1 MNSGSEVHGVVLG
14 SSEYMSI
21 VTSAEQAD
29 ADSIGDGIKSAI
41 EYLTNAISDITAR
54 SNNGSFGTRKSYWRL
69 LRAKRHLSTF
79 ERSIPRFPQPPV
91 ILEEVQT
98 SSIDK
103 VEQRALEDEPV
114 AVQIAIEVPA
124 PVAALDDTR
133 IPDLLPVDSIA
144 AMSDNHTQLD
154 VVAQDIRP
162 EIANTSVATSNAPPE
177 TIDAV
182 NVSVP
187 DMDDPIRDHQIKLA
201 AMTADIVNEYSDKMG
216 TTTMESCMNQWLEVS
231 KGYWSSLRSSKTD
244 YTASPA
250 PEIPM
255 ATLPLCFTC
264 PLQREINLAILA
276 PPLHQENVDKV
287 DLTADRMHMLGF
299 AGIAKKLPLMH
310 PADVTLT
317 LWGVEKFDQWP
328 TQPVSTNPSY
338 TYEDNPLLG
347 WSKNICVRMGGKAQ
361 GSIEITY
368 SPPERTKRLRS
379 KIEIQ
384 AYISKNN
391 LSASLIS
398 RFDFRSVFCVC
409 HTHEDGGSYLE
420 CSFGRAGCNR
430 WLHSDCVGL
439 GKRKEGELR
448 DMDTVLCPLCTVYLE
463 SIGAVD
469 YMKNKRYRSFLDR
482 LIVAILYLSVD

>member
-1 MNSGSEVHGVVLG
+1 MNSGSELHDIAL
-14 SSEYMSI
+14 SSNERSCI
-21 VTSAEQAD
+21 VGDDKNAEADRICDGITSA
-29 ADSIGDGIKSAI
+29 IGC
-41 EYLTNAISDITAR
+41 LTNAISDISAR
-54 SNNGSFGTRKSYWRL
+54 SNNGSLGMRKSYWRI
-69 LRAKRHLSTF
+69 LRARRHLENF
-79 ERSIPRFPQPPV
+79 EKSIPLIPKPLV
-91 ILEEVQT
+91 ILSKSEVLTDLMEE
-98 SSIDK
+98 
-103 VEQRALEDEPV
+103 VEQRPLADELV
-114 AVQIAIEVPA
+114 TIQVVNEMPA
-124 PVAALDDTR
+124 SATTSDVNETP
-133 IPDLLPVDSIA
+133 ILLPEGA
-144 AMSDNHTQLD
+144 AMLPDICTSLE
-154 VVAQDIRP
+154 VIAQDICP
-162 EIANTSVATSNAPPE
+162 EIANISVTTSNAFIE
-177 TIDAV
+177 TTAAVLALSSDIDD
-182 NVSVP
+182 S
-187 DMDDPIRDHQIKLA
+187 IRDQHLKLVVLA
-201 AMTADIVNEYSDKMG
+201 REILTEYSNKMG
-216 TTTMESCMNQWLEVS
+216 TTTIESCMNQWLEVS
-231 KGYWSSLRSSKTD
+231 KGYWSSLRSSRRDDTVPPPAEVP
-244 YTASPA
+244 TAP
-250 PEIPM
+250 I
-255 ATLPLCFTC
+255 PLCFTC
-264 PLQREINLAILA
+264 PVQRELNLAIMAA
-276 PPLHQENVDKV
+276 PLYDDIVSKV

-338 TYEDNPLLG
+338 TYEDNPLPG

-384 AYISKNN
+384 AYIVKNN
-391 LSASLIS
+391 LSTSLTS

-469 YMKNKRYRSFLDR
+469 YMKNKRYIACH
-482 LIVAILYLSVD
+482 LIVTKPHI